1 MASASSLGPLSVG
14 NVVSAAFSLYKSQ
27 FKTFL
32 KLAGWGVLW
41 SLVPVYGWAKSAM
54 YQGLIARLA
63 FGQLSNQPETV
74 DEARTAVADQMW
86 NFLVVQILV
95 GLIMGGTYFA
105 VIVLAMIVLIP
116 VGIGLNAG
124 LGDAGLV
131 ITGILA
137 VLAVLALILVLTWL
151 YGRLL
156 IPEVPLAVEAEL
168 RDPTAAVGRSWTLTK
183 TSALRVMAV
192 TFVAGLVVVPV
203 NTAAQAVPRI
213 MMAVTPDDS
222 PVVFLWLLVLMVL
235 AMVASV
241 AVIPFWQS
249 IKAAVYYDL
258 RARRE
263 GLDIQLRDR
272 PI

>member
-1 MASASSLGPLSVG
+1 MTSASLGPLSIG

-32 KLAGWGVLW
+32 KLAGFGVLW

-63 FGQLSNQPETV
+63 FGYLSNQPETV
-74 DEARTAVADQMW
+74 DEARAAVAEKLW
-86 NFLVVQILV
+86 YFLVVQILV
-95 GLIMGGTYFA
+95 GLIVGGTYFA
-105 VIVLAMIVLIP
+105 AILLMAIVLIP
-116 VGIGLNAG
+116 TGIVLNGALGNAGIGITVV
-124 LGDAGLV
+124 LGIV
-131 ITGILA
+131 A
-137 VLAVLALILVLTWL
+137 VLGLILGLTWL

-156 IPEVPLAVEAEL
+156 IPEVPLAVEKEL
-168 RDPTAAVGRSWTLTK
+168 QDPTAAVGRSWALTK

-192 TFVAGLVVVPV
+192 TFVAGLLVTPI
-203 NTAAQAVPRI
+203 NAAAQVVPRI
-213 MMAVTPDDS
+213 MLAITPEDS
-222 PVVFLWLLVLMVL
+222 PALFLWLVVLMALVLL
-235 AMVASV
+235 ASV

-249 IKAAVYYDL
+249 VKAAVYYDL

-272 PI
+272 PM